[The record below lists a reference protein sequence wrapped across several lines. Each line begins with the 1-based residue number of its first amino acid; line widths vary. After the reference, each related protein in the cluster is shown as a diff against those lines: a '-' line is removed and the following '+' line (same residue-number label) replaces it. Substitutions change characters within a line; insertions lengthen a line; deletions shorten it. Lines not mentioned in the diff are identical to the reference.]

1 MKRGRLIT
9 GIIPM
14 IICAMLVQGV
24 AAGIV
29 ERSIEPSEP
38 SSYRVVLTLHG
49 ETVAG
54 IIEVLPS
61 GMEVREVS
69 LPPDQYRVDG
79 TTLFLAVIGEREI
92 TYLVHGQENPAGAIT
107 GTWTDYL
114 SGEEGTVGG
123 ESDGT
128 QGQGVPPAVPVTAGT
143 LKAGVSP
150 LLFLGWAGLAFIGVA
165 RCRAR
170 WRNEE

>member
-1 MKRGRLIT
+1 MKRGRLVT
-9 GIIPM
+9 GIIPL
-14 IICAMLVQGV
+14 IICAMLVQAA

-29 ERSIEPSEP
+29 ERSIEPSEH
-38 SSYRVVLTLHG
+38 STYRVVLTLPG

-79 TTLFLAVIGEREI
+79 ATLFLAVIGEREI
-92 TYLVHGQENPAGAIT
+92 TYLVHGQEDPAGVIT

-114 SGEEGTVGG
+114 SGNEGTVGG

-128 QGQGVPPAVPVTAGT
+128 QGQGVPPALPVSAGT
-143 LKAGVSP
+143 PKAGASA
-150 LLFLGWAGLAFIGVA
+150 LLLLGGAGLAFIGVA
-165 RCRAR
+165 ICRAL
-170 WRNEE
+170 WRDEE